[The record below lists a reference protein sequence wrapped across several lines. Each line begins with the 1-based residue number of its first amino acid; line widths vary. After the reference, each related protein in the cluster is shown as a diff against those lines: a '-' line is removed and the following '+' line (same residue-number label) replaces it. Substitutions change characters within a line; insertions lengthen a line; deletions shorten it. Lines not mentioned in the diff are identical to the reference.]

1 MHEKCD
7 KNFPNNF
14 CSISMEKFQP
24 NRHYFWP
31 NIRPKVSANAAE
43 YSVSAETR
51 FFSFGRT
58 LASKNGFA
66 NFSFE
71 NKPKISSKWCIWSRN
86 SDFTKKFRQNTSAFT
101 EKIVKLMQITPSGW
115 HQNMASKFGINLF
128 PRDKIEA
135 KVWCHPAECNLL
147 QFHEKIVN

>member
-1 MHEKCD
+1 MQSKLHEKCD

-58 LASKNGFA
+58 L
-66 NFSFE
+66 
-71 NKPKISSKWCIWSRN
+71 IRTVSRL
-86 SDFTKKFRQNTSAFT
+86 SDDLKAYKRLNEMAF
-101 EKIVKLMQITPSGW
+101 
-115 HQNMASKFGINLF
+115 N
-128 PRDKIEA
+128 
-135 KVWCHPAECNLL
+135 
-147 QFHEKIVN
+147 